1 MFKLEFDAKTHSYL
15 NPFTKEIYISATQLL
30 SKFKKPFDKEATSKR
45 IAEREKVTQ
54 DVILARW
61 KKMNDDSKVY
71 GQTVHK
77 VIEDYNK
84 HGEVTPGYEELLDEY
99 KAFLI
104 KHSLLV
110 DTQKSSLLVEEKLHN
125 HNYKLAGTADMI
137 RIEPEG
143 GFSIFDLKTN
153 KKFNLYS
160 AYAEYMLKPLSHL
173 TVSEY
178 TTYSLQL
185 SLYAYM
191 YQNMTGMRVNQL
203 GVMYYERE
211 SKKFNYYAMPYLRS
225 DVINMLDYYA
235 ENLVG

>member
-15 NPFTKEIYISATQLL
+15 NPYTKEVYISATQLL
-30 SKFKKPFDKEATSKR
+30 SKFKKPFDKESTSKR
-45 IAEREKVTQ
+45 IAEREKITQ
-54 DVILARW
+54 EEVLARW
-61 KKMNDDSKVY
+61 KKANDESKVY
-71 GQTVHK
+71 GQTIHK
-77 VIEDYNK
+77 VIEDFNK
-84 HGEVTPGYEELLDEY
+84 EGVVTDGYEELLDEY
-99 KAFLI
+99 KSFLI
-104 KHSLLV
+104 KNSLLV
-110 DTQKSSLLVEEKLHN
+110 DTQKNSLLVEEKLHN

-143 GFSIFDLKTN
+143 GFSVFDLKTN

-160 AYAEYMLKPLSHL
+160 PYAEYMLKPLSHL

-178 TTYSLQL
+178 TTYGLQL

-211 SKKFNYYAMPYLRS
+211 SKKFNYYPMPYLKT
-225 DVINMLDYYA
+225 DIIKMLDYYA
-235 ENLVG
+235 ANLMG